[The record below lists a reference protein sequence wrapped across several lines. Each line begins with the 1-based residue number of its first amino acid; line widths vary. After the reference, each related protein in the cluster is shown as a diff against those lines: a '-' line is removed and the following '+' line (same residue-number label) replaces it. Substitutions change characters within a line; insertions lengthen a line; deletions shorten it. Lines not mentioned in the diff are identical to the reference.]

1 MSDAAK
7 GKSGA
12 RRRSSAATAA
22 GPPPPALS
30 SSSAQPPR
38 KLSTSAAIVEAASTS
53 SSSFSVKLAFQ
64 VAVAQALTVFFLY
77 VGYQIMSMLDEVI
90 EPMFWALFASILLK
104 GPKDQ
109 ILEYVTVNLGAQA
122 GFAGRIAFLSKK
134 FAMVFAPLL
143 LVTIIH
149 HFLIGDFPWIW
160 IVIIFG
166 TIFFLAFL
174 YLSTVSPDWYDSF
187 LTTSLL
193 LFIMIGSLVFVVF
206 FLFKAVMET
215 SELAFDLK
223 NLVERKIN
231 DPAVGEFLKS
241 MNITT
246 ETIEEKTGF
255 IRDQAEEWIAEQG
268 YNVTQIRESIE
279 YYQDAQVM
287 EKIQNSLET
296 LEFATVW
303 NFVKSLDYASIYEK
317 VMNVGGLA
325 SGILSNASEIFAS
338 IVNWI
343 LSGVNSF
350 LDFIFFVGALFFFVG
365 ENSVL
370 DSLFRLL
377 PIPESNQKTVSTSLQ
392 ASVNQIF
399 ICTFLLSIVHGL
411 VTFGYYSVVGLP
423 FPYSAGF
430 LSGLATVIP
439 FIPEWIAYIPSFA
452 VLYFKGSAYLIHL
465 FVGLLVVRWLA
476 GNIDD
481 MIYSQIPGSN
491 PFITGLALAFGA
503 STYGV
508 QGLLIGPILVILCKT
523 LFSIFTA
530 YLHLDDSKDH
540 PVVHGDD
547 EKHEVKE

>member
-411 VTFGYYSVVGLP
+411 VTFGYYSVVGLVSIP
-423 FPYSAGF
+423 NPPSFNLHFDSLSLTLQDSFQVWQRSFPSF
-430 LSGLATVIP
+430 LSGLHT
-439 FIPEWIAYIPSFA
+439 FR
-452 VLYFKGSAYLIHL
+452 
-465 FVGLLVVRWLA
+465 LLRC
-476 GNIDD
+476 
-481 MIYSQIPGSN
+481 
-491 PFITGLALAFGA
+491 
-503 STYGV
+503 STSKEV
-508 QGLLIGPILVILCKT
+508 PI
-523 LFSIFTA
+523 
-530 YLHLDDSKDH
+530 
-540 PVVHGDD
+540 
-547 EKHEVKE
+547 